1 MKVWEHRLVTGG
13 LALAGVLF
21 LVGAVRPTIIDGQPL
36 NVAFLLVGV
45 VCLVL
50 GVVGWWRGGNHTVP
64 PTA

>member
-13 LALAGVLF
+13 LVLAGVLF
-21 LVGAVRPTIIDGQPL
+21 LVGAARPTINGQPL
-36 NVAFLLVGV
+36 NVVFLLVGL

-50 GVVGWWRGGNHTVP
+50 GVVGWRQSGNHSVP